1 MIRGRSLAALTLLL
15 VAACGEA
22 GQAGSLDSNAKG
34 VEPTWGVEEVPG
46 FVALRAPTA
55 ADAQSGDHVGPDG
68 ESVAHAPAEAVV
80 PTSLAVTTS
89 LKPEEPTPEEV
100 DPPEATVPPMSVAVN
115 GPPRCHG
122 DHDELE
128 RLTKVIAAA
137 PIWYTAHGF
146 NPRDLDSLV
155 GFGFTPFELSTIRR
169 VEPVHGARHS
179 GFDFP
184 ELEEATGHTMLWW
197 GYEVALTFE
206 GGEVIA
212 EVHMGVG
219 GADSDEYY
227 REYLDGISL
236 LGLEGA
242 CAIAMTHERSGKVD
256 ILALAA
262 GEDSAS
268 IPFLPHYARV
278 VDTSMSMVDFAQA
291 AKKAVATAALTRD
304 S

>member
-1 MIRGRSLAALTLLL
+1 
-15 VAACGEA
+15 
-22 GQAGSLDSNAKG
+22 
-34 VEPTWGVEEVPG
+34 
-46 FVALRAPTA
+46 
-55 ADAQSGDHVGPDG
+55 
-68 ESVAHAPAEAVV
+68 
-80 PTSLAVTTS
+80 
-89 LKPEEPTPEEV
+89 
-100 DPPEATVPPMSVAVN
+100 
-115 GPPRCHG
+115 
-122 DHDELE
+122 
-128 RLTKVIAAA
+128 
-137 PIWYTAHGF
+137 
-146 NPRDLDSLV
+146 
-155 GFGFTPFELSTIRR
+155 
-169 VEPVHGARHS
+169 
-179 GFDFP
+179 
-184 ELEEATGHTMLWW
+184 MLWW

-262 GEDSAS
+262 GEDSA
-268 IPFLPHYARV
+268 HYARV

>member
-1 MIRGRSLAALTLLL
+1 MNRWRFLAALTLLL
-15 VAACGEA
+15 VVACGEA

-46 FVALRAPTA
+46 FVAMPTTTA

-68 ESVAHAPAEAVV
+68 ESVAHAPAEAVAL
-80 PTSLAVTTS
+80 TSLAATTS
-89 LKPEEPTPEEV
+89 SKPEESTPREV
-100 DPPEATVPPMSVAVN
+100 KPPDTTVPPTSAAVG

-122 DHDELE
+122 DRGELE
-128 RLTKVIAAA
+128 RLTAVVAAA

-146 NPRDLDSLV
+146 NPRDLASLV
-155 GFGFTPFELSTIRR
+155 GFGFTPSELSTIRR
-169 VEPVHGARHS
+169 VEPVHGARYS
-179 GFDFP
+179 AFDFP

-197 GYEVALTFE
+197 GYEVALTME
-206 GGEVIA
+206 GGEVLA

-236 LGLEGA
+236 LALEGT
-242 CAIAMTHERSGKVD
+242 CAIAVTHERSGQVE
-256 ILALAA
+256 ILALSA
-262 GEDSAS
+262 GEESAP

-291 AKKAVATAALTRD
+291 AKTAAAAATPTRG

>member
-89 LKPEEPTPEEV
+89 LKPE
-100 DPPEATVPPMSVAVN
+100 
-115 GPPRCHG
+115 
-122 DHDELE
+122 
-128 RLTKVIAAA
+128 A